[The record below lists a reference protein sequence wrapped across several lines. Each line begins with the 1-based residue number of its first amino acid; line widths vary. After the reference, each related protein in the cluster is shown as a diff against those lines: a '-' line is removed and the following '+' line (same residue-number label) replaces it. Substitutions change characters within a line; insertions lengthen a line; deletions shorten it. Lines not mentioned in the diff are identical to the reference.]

1 MKEMMDIES
10 SSTNDESNSFI
21 NKDINKKKEKE
32 KHHEEKDN
40 NFKSKDSNEIFL
52 VKDKNDENNIFN
64 EIDSNSP
71 LINNKAPNRFFGL
84 KLYLNNDVCFQF
96 LKTESGIR

>member
-21 NKDINKKKEKE
+21 NKDINKTKEKE

-40 NFKSKDSNEIFL
+40 NFISKD
-52 VKDKNDENNIFN
+52 
-64 EIDSNSP
+64 
-71 LINNKAPNRFFGL
+71 
-84 KLYLNNDVCFQF
+84 
-96 LKTESGIR
+96 